1 MIMHLNLRNK
11 RWIFT
16 DCISRVSVSNLFE
29 SFWKFCFDSPFI
41 HAYKPSMMIRN
52 QNEKVF
58 ESLPGDSSDDVTRI
72 FVNIS
77 FELLVN
83 DLLN

>member
-1 MIMHLNLRNK
+1 MHLNLRNK

-29 SFWKFCFDSPFI
+29 SFWKFRFDSPFI

-58 ESLPGDSSDDVTRI
+58 ENLPGDSSDDVTRI
-72 FVNIS
+72 FVNTS